1 MKITRR
7 QLRKLIA
14 EASTSVNEKKEPT
27 EYTVKTVSPEQYA
40 ADVASLPPS
49 MQDLADGPRDVE
61 VPSKRHVV
69 GNFFMTK
76 GVPYKPPKGY
86 GGLKKLYNFYM
97 VLPDGEAISIDNPN
111 FQPASAADAM
121 KYLNL
126 LDQNVT
132 PVEID
137 NLESVKSMI
146 DQVNNVI
153 AMMSM

>member
-1 MKITRR
+1 MI
-7 QLRKLIA
+7 
-14 EASTSVNEKKEPT
+14 
-27 EYTVKTVSPEQYA
+27 
-40 ADVASLPPS
+40 
-49 MQDLADGPRDVE
+49 
-61 VPSKRHVV
+61 
-69 GNFFMTK
+69 K

-86 GGLKKLYNFYM
+86 GGLKKLYRFYM
-97 VLPDGEAISIDNPN
+97 VLPGGEAISIDNPN

-146 DQVNNVI
+146 NQINNVI
-153 AMMSM
+153 AMMSAQ